1 MQGLKRLIPKSL
13 LSNLLPLY
21 HLSLAYIG
29 AFIYGFPSR
38 KLRVIGVTG
47 TKGKS
52 TTVELISAI
61 LEEAGE
67 KTALTST
74 VRFKTGEETFPN
86 LFKMTTP
93 GRFFLQKF
101 LKDAVNKRCTYAI
114 LELSSEGAKQFR
126 HRGIDLDALVFTNLQ
141 PEHLESHGSFEKYRD
156 AKLSL
161 ASYMARRG
169 NKKRP
174 RIIVSN
180 SDDAVGHLFLQ
191 TPVEKKISY
200 STNEAETLVLGQQG
214 IDFTIGDQRFS
225 SSLRGK
231 FNLSNLL
238 AAIHTTQAFD
248 VPLSATRRAIRAF
261 PGVPG
266 RLEEI
271 QEGQNFRV
279 FVDYAHTPDSLKAIY
294 ETFPN
299 EKKICVLGSTG
310 GGRDTWK
317 RPEMGKIA
325 GEFCEIVILTNE
337 DPYDED
343 QQKIINEVAAG
354 VENAGKKP
362 EIIIDRREAIR
373 AALSYARASRVV
385 LVTGKGTDPYIMGPK
400 GTKTPW
406 SDASVV
412 REELK
417 HLLHTKTEHPTAR
430 ENPIEENPITK

>member
-1 MQGLKRLIPKSL
+1 MQGLKSLIPTSL
-13 LSNLLPLY
+13 LSNLLPFY
-21 HLSLAYIG
+21 HLTLAYLG
-29 AFIYGFPSR
+29 AIIYGFPAR
-38 KLRVIGVTG
+38 KIRIIGVTG

-74 VRFKTGEETFPN
+74 VRFKIDDESTPN

-93 GRFFLQKF
+93 GRFYLQKF
-101 LKDAVNKRCTYAI
+101 LKDAVNKHCTYAI

-141 PEHLESHGSFEKYRD
+141 PEHIESHGSFENYRD

-161 ASYMARRG
+161 ASYMARNG

-174 RIIVSN
+174 RVIIAN
-180 SDDAVGHLFLQ
+180 NDDPVGALFLQ

-200 STNEAETLVLGQQG
+200 SLGDAETVVLGQQG
-214 IDFTIGDQRFS
+214 IDFTIEDQRFS

-238 AAIHTTQAFD
+238 AAIHTTRAFD
-248 VPLSATRRAIRAF
+248 VPLSAIRRAIRAF

-271 QEGQNFRV
+271 NEGQNFRV

-310 GGRDTWK
+310 GGRDAWK

-325 GEFCEIVILTNE
+325 GEFCETIILTNE

-343 QQKIINEVAAG
+343 PQKIIKEVTSG
-354 VENAGKKP
+354 VEISGKKP

-400 GTKTPW
+400 GTKIPW

-417 HLLHTKTEHPTAR
+417 HLLSTKIEHNTAR
-430 ENPIEENPITK
+430 ENPIEDIK

>member
-1 MQGLKRLIPKSL
+1 MQGLKRLIPRSL

-21 HLSLAYIG
+21 HLSLAYLG
-29 AFIYGFPSR
+29 ALIYGFPSR

-74 VRFKTGEETFPN
+74 VRFKIGEETTPN

-101 LKDAVNKRCTYAI
+101 LKDAVKNRCTYAI

-141 PEHLESHGSFEKYRD
+141 PEHIEAHGSFEKYRA

-161 ASYMARRG
+161 ASYMARNS

-174 RIIVSN
+174 RAIIAN
-180 SDDAVGHLFLQ
+180 NDDESGALFLQ
-191 TPVEKKISY
+191 IPVEKKISY
-200 STNEAETLVLGQQG
+200 SINEAETLVLGQQG
-214 IDFTIGDQRFS
+214 IDFTLGDQRFS
-225 SSLRGK
+225 SVLRGK
-231 FNLSNLL
+231 FNLLNIL
-238 AAIHTTQAFD
+238 AAIHTARTFD
-248 VPLSATRRAIRAF
+248 IPSSSIRRALRAF

-317 RPEMGKIA
+317 RPEMGKVA

-337 DPYDED
+337 DPYDENP
-343 QQKIINEVAAG
+343 QKIINDVKAG
-354 VENAGKKP
+354 VEFAGKKP
-362 EIIIDRREAIR
+362 EIVLDRREAIR

-385 LVTGKGTDPYIMGPK
+385 LVTGKGTDPYIMGPS

-417 HLLHTKTEHPTAR
+417 HLLTTKIEHGTAR
-430 ENPIEENPITK
+430 ENPIEETIIK